1 MEWGLKRGW
10 AGLKGVTSR
19 AVSNMTDRKQDIFRE
34 LRSLTTEQRNPRT
47 RGIDLATT
55 TEILELMNDEDRRV
69 ADVVRSA
76 IPDIARAVELV
87 VNSFKMG
94 GRLVYVGAG
103 TSGRLGVLDA
113 AECPPTFGVQ
123 PHMVIGVIAGGRDTV
138 FLSREGVEDDEEA
151 AVRDM
156 VSRDVSAA
164 DTVVGITASRRTP
177 YVIKALGTARDLGAK
192 TVFLTCNEP
201 ADIPVDVQINV
212 VVGPEA
218 LAGST
223 RLKAA
228 TAQKMVLNMIS
239 TASMTGLG
247 KVYENLMVD
256 LKPTSEKLVERA
268 KGIIMMLAGIEYDE
282 AERVFAASGRNVKVS
297 VVMAKRGMAKDEAE
311 KELAR
316 ANGFLARALGER

>member
-1 MEWGLKRGW
+1 M
-10 AGLKGVTSR
+10 A
-19 AVSNMTDRKQDIFRE
+19 DRKHEIFE
-34 LRSLTTEQRNPRT
+34 QLKSLTTEQRNPRT
-47 RGIDLATT
+47 RGIDLASTV
-55 TEILELMNDEDRRV
+55 EILELMNNEDRRV
-69 ADVVRSA
+69 ADVVRSV
-76 IPDIARAVELV
+76 IPDISRAVALV
-87 VNSFKMG
+87 TASFERG

-123 PHMVIGVIAGGRDTV
+123 PHMVIAVIAGGRDTV

-151 AVRDM
+151 AARDM
-156 VSRDVSAA
+156 ASRDVSAL

-177 YVIKALGTARDLGAK
+177 YVIRALETARAVGAR

-201 ADIPVDVQINV
+201 ADIEVDVEINA

-228 TAQKMVLNMIS
+228 TAQKMILNMIS
-239 TASMTGLG
+239 TASMIGLG

-256 LKPTSEKLVERA
+256 LRPASEKLVERA
-268 KGIIMMLAGIEYDE
+268 KGIITMLADVDYDE
-282 AERVFAASGRNVKVS
+282 ATRIFDASGRNVKVS
-297 VVMAKRGMAKDEAE
+297 VVMARLGLDREAAE
-311 KELAR
+311 KELDR
-316 ANGFLARALGER
+316 AGGFLARALGER